1 MTECLDK
8 IVASVEGL
16 PPFPD
21 VARRIIELAEVPEAG
36 VGDIVGIIQ
45 YDQGITANC
54 LKLCNS
60 SYFSLP
66 VKIFTIEQAVALLG
80 LQNIVKLVLANC
92 RALSPY
98 LEAKKGYGMHPG
110 DLWRHSV
117 GAATLS
123 QMLIKKVGLKDDA
136 VLFTAALL
144 HDVGKLVLD
153 QYIAENPGELNSL
166 IRQEGLTFAQAE
178 KEVFGIDHA
187 ELGGLIAEAWRFPG
201 SLVNSIRN
209 HHLSMSGKTI
219 PNMESWVRMSN
230 LAHYAFLAHDFCRH
244 HEGMSC
250 QVNQGILHQFG
261 LKEEHIDAVL
271 YAFPDEMKFAEEIL
285 QIGT

>member
-1 MTECLDK
+1 MTDRLEK
-8 IVASVEGL
+8 IVESVEGL

-21 VARRIIELAEVPEAG
+21 VARRILELAEVPEAG
-36 VGDIVGIIQ
+36 VTDILEIIQ

-66 VKIFTIEQAVALLG
+66 VKIFTVEQAVALLG
-80 LQNIVKLVLANC
+80 LQNIVKLVLSNC
-92 RALSPY
+92 KVLSPY
-98 LEAKKGYGMHPG
+98 LEAKKGYGMQPG

-117 GAATLS
+117 AAATLS
-123 QMLIKKVGLKDDA
+123 QMLIKKVGLKDDT

-153 QYIAENPGELNSL
+153 EYIAENPEELTSL
-166 IRQEGLTFAQAE
+166 IRQEGFTFAQAE

-201 SLVNSIRN
+201 SLINSIRN
-209 HHLSMSGKTI
+209 HHLIMSGKTI

-230 LAHYAFLAHDFCRH
+230 LAHYAFLAHDFCLH
-244 HEGMSC
+244 HEGMTC

-261 LKEEHIDAVL
+261 LKEEHIHEVFD
-271 YAFPDEMKFAEEIL
+271 AFPDQMKLAEEIL
-285 QIGT
+285 KIKT